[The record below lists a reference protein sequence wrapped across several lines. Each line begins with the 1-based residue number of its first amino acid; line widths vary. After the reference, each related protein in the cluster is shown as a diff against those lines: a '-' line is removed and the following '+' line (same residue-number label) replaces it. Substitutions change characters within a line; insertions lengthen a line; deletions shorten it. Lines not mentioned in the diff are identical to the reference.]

1 MTATDR
7 QFIADKDREYKQYL
21 IWRSLPR
28 DIDRDLF
35 EKLGVTD
42 EIILELSE
50 LRNQGQLAKYL
61 GVRPKTISDWNK
73 QPIPDEFKELDWRY
87 WAKQATPSVMSALL
101 RNVRKHGDAARVT
114 AWMTHVEGYEPKSR
128 HALTGPNGESII
140 EGLAGLIAGAD
151 RVLEE
156 HGESS

>member
-73 QPIPDEFKELDWRY
+73 QPIPEQYRELDWRY
-87 WAKQATPSVMSALL
+87 WAKKTTPTVVSALL
-101 RNVRKHGDAARVT
+101 RKIVKHGDAARVNT
-114 AWMTHVEGYEPKSR
+114 WMKYVEQIEDNATVNLEWNGLADLVKNANKVLEE
-128 HALTGPNGESII
+128 NGEST
-140 EGLAGLIAGAD
+140 G
-151 RVLEE
+151 
-156 HGESS
+156 

>member
-1 MTATDR
+1 MTSTDVNF
-7 QFIADKDREYKQYL
+7 QADKEREYEQYL

-28 DIDRDLF
+28 DIDRNLY
-35 EKLGVTD
+35 EQLGVTD
-42 EIILELSE
+42 EIILQLSAIP
-50 LRNQGQLAKYL
+50 NQKTLAQHLK
-61 GVRPKTISDWNK
+61 VSEKTITDWNK
-73 QPIPDEFKELDWRY
+73 RPVPEQYKELDWRY